1 MSFQILKN
9 YILKKMKM
17 QHIYQP
23 VMLKSIIENN
33 GKASSKLIA
42 KNFLSYDPWALKYYE
57 DIVKIMPGKVLA
69 KNLDMIVK
77 KP

>member
-33 GKASSKLIA
+33 GKASPKLIA
-42 KNFLSYDPWALKYYE
+42 KNFLSYDPWALKY
-57 DIVKIMPGKVLA
+57 
-69 KNLDMIVK
+69 
-77 KP
+77 

>member
-1 MSFQILKN
+1 
-9 YILKKMKM
+9 
-17 QHIYQP
+17 
-23 VMLKSIIENN
+23 MLKSIIENN

-69 KNLDMIVK
+69 KNLDVIVK
-77 KP
+77 DKNKYSIKKLFKTFKY